1 MKFGQY
7 ELLEQIA
14 VGGMAEVFKGRVVAA
29 EGFEKHVAI
38 KRILPDLAE
47 DERFV
52 KMLLTEARIHSALS
66 HRNIVQIHDLGI
78 SEQGEYF
85 IVLEYVEGYDLR
97 IITEQIHGAGE
108 IIPEALSLHI
118 AAEIAQGLHFAHEL
132 RGSDGQPL
140 GLIHRD
146 VTPSN
151 ILISFAGE
159 VKLSDFGLAK
169 RRSDRS
175 VVGSLKGNLAYMS
188 PEQAMQAE
196 LDRRTDIFSLGAVLF
211 ELITGRRL
219 REITDEV
226 AGWSQVA
233 SGVVQSARK
242 LRPDLPLH
250 VEQLLDSALAADP
263 AKRFPDAAAFG
274 TAIRGALAQLNIAV
288 GASDL
293 SALLGVITPPRQA
306 RTLNLERSK
315 VIRLGPE
322 ALALKEALAAP
333 ATPAPVLVTPGVT
346 PPPRGTSVAPRAAA
360 TPRAAVTAAP
370 PRFADPGATPS
381 VTPPPPVNDG
391 IATPMPNTPPPPA
404 HTRGRTPM
412 APARARA
419 QTPRPPAADPDQ
431 TPGMTTTPPAR
442 ARGKTPHLPGAGAD
456 WGPTQN
462 TPPLPGARP
471 RGKTPLAPAHV
482 RGQTPVPPRSRVLT
496 QPPPTI
502 LHPGAPRPTPPRSQ
516 PVPQGTGRSPQS
528 RPHNLPPSQ
537 RDQQQPQQP
546 QPRASTWPPSA
557 NQPAG
562 ANAQPG
568 QQAAGRARTSG
579 QQPAVPPETPAYG
592 VQRPPPAAFAGGRQ
606 SQPQFPAQ
614 PAPALSFNPAR
625 VHHATARIQLRTPA
639 RWPKWVLTLVVLLG
653 GAAGAVHLFFVPLDV
668 LITWRSPAR
677 LSITTQPTGATL
689 KLDGVPQPGAAPTT
703 ISVWRDRAPHIV
715 EASLPGFE
723 TTRDTVRYDRSV
735 ALSVEM
741 YLPKD
746 KAPPPPPAPPPS
758 APPDNSP

>member
-132 RGSDGQPL
+132 RGPDGQPL

-169 RRSDRS
+169 RRHDRS

-233 SGVVQSARK
+233 SGVVQSARQ
-242 LRPDLPLH
+242 LRPDLPRADR
-250 VEQLLDSALAADP
+250 EAA
-263 AKRFPDAAAFG
+263 G
-274 TAIRGALAQLNIAV
+274 LGA
-288 GASDL
+288 GRRS
-293 SALLGVITPPRQA
+293 RQA
-306 RTLNLERSK
+306 R
-315 VIRLGPE
+315 
-322 ALALKEALAAP
+322 
-333 ATPAPVLVTPGVT
+333 
-346 PPPRGTSVAPRAAA
+346 
-360 TPRAAVTAAP
+360 
-370 PRFADPGATPS
+370 F
-381 VTPPPPVNDG
+381 
-391 IATPMPNTPPPPA
+391 
-404 HTRGRTPM
+404 
-412 APARARA
+412 
-419 QTPRPPAADPDQ
+419 
-431 TPGMTTTPPAR
+431 
-442 ARGKTPHLPGAGAD
+442 
-456 WGPTQN
+456 
-462 TPPLPGARP
+462 
-471 RGKTPLAPAHV
+471 
-482 RGQTPVPPRSRVLT
+482 
-496 QPPPTI
+496 
-502 LHPGAPRPTPPRSQ
+502 PTPPRS
-516 PVPQGTGRSPQS
+516 
-528 RPHNLPPSQ
+528 
-537 RDQQQPQQP
+537 
-546 QPRASTWPPSA
+546 APPSA
-557 NQPAG
+557 A
-562 ANAQPG
+562 
-568 QQAAGRARTSG
+568 
-579 QQPAVPPETPAYG
+579 
-592 VQRPPPAAFAGGRQ
+592 
-606 SQPQFPAQ
+606 
-614 PAPALSFNPAR
+614 
-625 VHHATARIQLRTPA
+625 
-639 RWPKWVLTLVVLLG
+639 
-653 GAAGAVHLFFVPLDV
+653 
-668 LITWRSPAR
+668 RSP
-677 LSITTQPTGATL
+677 S
-689 KLDGVPQPGAAPTT
+689 
-703 ISVWRDRAPHIV
+703 
-715 EASLPGFE
+715 
-723 TTRDTVRYDRSV
+723 
-735 ALSVEM
+735 
-741 YLPKD
+741 
-746 KAPPPPPAPPPS
+746 
-758 APPDNSP
+758 

>member
-132 RGSDGQPL
+132 RGADGQPL

-169 RRSDRS
+169 RRRDRS

-188 PEQAMQAE
+188 PEQAMQAQ

-233 SGVVQSARK
+233 SGVVQSARQ
-242 LRPDLPLH
+242 LRPDLP
-250 VEQLLDSALAADP
+250 VPIEKLLDSALAADP

-274 TAIRGALAQLNIAV
+274 TAIRGALAELNIAV

-293 SALLGVITPPRQA
+293 SALLGVVTPPRQA

-333 ATPAPVLVTPGVT
+333 ATPAPV
-346 PPPRGTSVAPRAAA
+346 
-360 TPRAAVTAAP
+360 
-370 PRFADPGATPS
+370 
-381 VTPPPPVNDG
+381 
-391 IATPMPNTPPPPA
+391 
-404 HTRGRTPM
+404 
-412 APARARA
+412 ARDAR
-419 QTPRPPAADPDQ
+419 R
-431 TPGMTTTPPAR
+431 
-442 ARGKTPHLPGAGAD
+442 
-456 WGPTQN
+456 
-462 TPPLPGARP
+462 
-471 RGKTPLAPAHV
+471 
-482 RGQTPVPPRSRVLT
+482 
-496 QPPPTI
+496 
-502 LHPGAPRPTPPRSQ
+502 
-516 PVPQGTGRSPQS
+516 
-528 RPHNLPPSQ
+528 
-537 RDQQQPQQP
+537 
-546 QPRASTWPPSA
+546 
-557 NQPAG
+557 
-562 ANAQPG
+562 
-568 QQAAGRARTSG
+568 
-579 QQPAVPPETPAYG
+579 
-592 VQRPPPAAFAGGRQ
+592 
-606 SQPQFPAQ
+606 
-614 PAPALSFNPAR
+614 
-625 VHHATARIQLRTPA
+625 
-639 RWPKWVLTLVVLLG
+639 
-653 GAAGAVHLFFVPLDV
+653 
-668 LITWRSPAR
+668 
-677 LSITTQPTGATL
+677 
-689 KLDGVPQPGAAPTT
+689 
-703 ISVWRDRAPHIV
+703 
-715 EASLPGFE
+715 
-723 TTRDTVRYDRSV
+723 
-735 ALSVEM
+735 
-741 YLPKD
+741 
-746 KAPPPPPAPPPS
+746 
-758 APPDNSP
+758 